1 MNIFSTPGVQHLIAG
16 LATIG
21 ALAALAATGAVPGND
36 ALVPIVAIG
45 SALVGGGIA
54 TQSASQASA
63 ATASAAAIPTLP
75 PDHPGAV
82 PTVDPPGDVAT
93 SLPTAA

>member
-1 MNIFSTPGVQHLIAG
+1 MNIFSTPGIQHLIAG

-36 ALVPIVAIG
+36 ALVPIVALG

-54 TQSASQASA
+54 TSSASQASSATTVA
-63 ATASAAAIPTLP
+63 AEIPTVPPSSPAPAIPIPQMQSTTAAPAAA
-75 PDHPGAV
+75 
-82 PTVDPPGDVAT
+82 
-93 SLPTAA
+93 

>member
-1 MNIFSTPGVQHLIAG
+1 MNWLTTPGVQHLIAG

-54 TQSASQASA
+54 TSSASQAVA
-63 ATASAAAIPTLP
+63 QIPTP
-75 PDHPGAV
+75 PPPASISIPQMQSGVSVPPAAPSVAV
-82 PTVDPPGDVAT
+82 PPVA
-93 SLPTAA
+93 A

>member
-1 MNIFSTPGVQHLIAG
+1 MNVLTTPGVQHLVAG

-54 TQSASQASA
+54 TSSATQASA
-63 ATASAAAIPTLP
+63 ATAAAIPTVAPVAAP
-75 PDHPGAV
+75 P
-82 PTVDPPGDVAT
+82 VAT
-93 SLPTAA
+93 

>member
-1 MNIFSTPGVQHLIAG
+1 MNWLTTPGVQHLIAG

-54 TQSASQASA
+54 NQAATQASS
-63 ATASAAAIPTLP
+63 ATATAAAIPTVAP
-75 PDHPGAV
+75 VA
-82 PTVDPPGDVAT
+82 DPPVA
-93 SLPTAA
+93 A

>member
-1 MNIFSTPGVQHLIAG
+1 MIKLLTTPGIQHLIAG

-36 ALVPIVAIG
+36 ALVPIVGIG

-54 TQSASQASA
+54 IAASS
-63 ATASAAAIPTLP
+63 SP
-75 PDHPGAV
+75 
-82 PTVDPPGDVAT
+82 
-93 SLPTAA
+93 PTA